1 MAVDERSWSAL
12 QRKLDQLLGEE
23 DARTL
28 MAQLPRGAPATR
40 EDLVGL
46 EDRLG
51 RRMGGVE
58 GRMDGLDGRMDGL
71 ERRMDGLDG
80 RMDGLDHRMG
90 GLESHMGQ
98 VVETLE
104 ARIQASEYR
113 VLAALHEGLG
123 GLRMDLIAQ
132 TKTFVFSMMATFLT
146 LAALGV
152 AAMRL

>member
-1 MAVDERSWSAL
+1 MAVDERSWTAL
-12 QRKLDQLLGEE
+12 RHKLGQLLGEE

-28 MAQLPRGAPATR
+28 MAKLPRGAPATR

-46 EDRLG
+46 EARLG
-51 RRMGGVE
+51 HRIDGVE
-58 GRMDGLDGRMDGL
+58 RRIDGV
-71 ERRMDGLDG
+71 ERRMDGLE
-80 RMDGLDHRMG
+80 HRMG

-104 ARIQASEYR
+104 AKIQASEHR

-123 GLRMDLIAQ
+123 GLRMDLIGQ